1 MLNLI
6 ELASTFES
14 EVAFGRST
22 ASQMDIGTPTNV
34 RDYPCDG
41 CKFADRCAER
51 FEECSAFRNWS
62 KSGDFKDSDVGRYIR
77 IMKG

>member
-1 MLNLI
+1 MDMIGYDSYFNHD
-6 ELASTFES
+6 
-14 EVAFGRST
+14 RST
-22 ASQMDIGTPTNV
+22 AGQMDTGTPTNV